1 MIIHDGTT
9 FVLYTQ
15 EQTKLETCKL
25 IVANMQLKIKLP
37 HQIKWLILSLLSI
50 WKHSLSIVNHILI
63 RARIQI
69 SESNYLTGTLLNG
82 FTAKRIENLS
92 SC

>member
-37 HQIKWLILSLLSI
+37 HQIK
-50 WKHSLSIVNHILI
+50 
-63 RARIQI
+63 
-69 SESNYLTGTLLNG
+69 
-82 FTAKRIENLS
+82 
-92 SC
+92 

>member
-1 MIIHDGTT
+1 MISFSVKKHTKKPKMIIHDGIT

-37 HQIKWLILSLLSI
+37 HQIK
-50 WKHSLSIVNHILI
+50 
-63 RARIQI
+63 
-69 SESNYLTGTLLNG
+69 
-82 FTAKRIENLS
+82 
-92 SC
+92 

>member
-50 WKHSLSIVNHILI
+50 WKHSLSIGNHILI
-63 RARIQI
+63 RGTCSDIRI
-69 SESNYLTGTLLNG
+69 ELLNRNM
-82 FTAKRIENLS
+82 T
-92 SC
+92 